1 MRLGFGRFIFDSGMR
16 ELLMDGQPAHL
27 SPKAFDVL
35 QLLLE
40 RRPNVVEKQEI
51 YSAIW
56 PDTFVGDATLNVT
69 IAEIRRVLDDD
80 SRAPTYIRTAHRV
93 GYAFSFERVVDL
105 MAQPHRAASFNRCW
119 LTLADR
125 TLPLEDGEN
134 IVGRDPRCTVWLDES
149 GVSRRHARIVVIG
162 SSATVEDLGSKNGT
176 TIGEKPVTTPALLRD
191 GDRLMFGSVTGV
203 YRSSAAGMSTET
215 RSRNTYRE
223 NMASAD
229 R

>member
-1 MRLGFGRFIFDSGMR
+1 MRLGFGQFIFDSGMR
-16 ELLMDGQPAHL
+16 ELLVDGQPAHL

-40 RRPNVVEKQEI
+40 RRPNVVEKEEI

-105 MAQPHRAASFNRCW
+105 TAQPGRAASFNRCW
-119 LTLADR
+119 LALGDR

-176 TIGEKPVTTPALLRD
+176 FVRNRKVGEPRQLVD
-191 GDRLMFGSVTGV
+191 GDVIRLGSTAVRFRMWSEAQPPETVRVGG
-203 YRSSAAGMSTET
+203 RSG
-215 RSRNTYRE
+215 RRRG
-223 NMASAD
+223 
-229 R
+229 

>member
-16 ELLMDGQPAHL
+16 ELLVDGQPAHL

-93 GYAFSFERVVDL
+93 GYAFSFERAVDL
-105 MAQPHRAASFNRCW
+105 AAQPNRAAAFNRCW
-119 LTLADR
+119 LALGDR
-125 TLPLEDGEN
+125 TLPLENGEN
-134 IVGRDPRCTVWLDES
+134 IIGRDPRCTVWLDES

-176 TIGEKPVTTPALLRD
+176 FVRNRKVGEPRQLVD
-191 GDRLMFGSVTGV
+191 GDVIRLGSTAVRFRMWSEAQPLETVRVGG
-203 YRSSAAGMSTET
+203 RSG
-215 RSRNTYRE
+215 RRRG
-223 NMASAD
+223 
-229 R
+229 